1 MTNPTKYRSFEVMLS
16 EFSDIYLDY
25 LYLRHISGV
34 FVMKPETEMLL
45 YWEMISR

>member
-1 MTNPTKYRSFEVMLS
+1 MMTKYRSFEVMLS
-16 EFSDIYLDY
+16 EYDDTYLDY

>member
-1 MTNPTKYRSFEVMLS
+1 MITKYRSFEVMLS

-25 LYLRHISGV
+25 LYLRHVSGV

>member
-1 MTNPTKYRSFEVMLS
+1 MTPKYRSFEVMLS
-16 EFSDIYLDY
+16 EYSDIYLDY
-25 LYLRHISGV
+25 LYLRHISGL

>member
-1 MTNPTKYRSFEVMLS
+1 MTKYRSFEAMLS
-16 EFSDIYLDY
+16 DYDSTYLDY

-34 FVMKPETEMLL
+34 FVMKPESEMLL